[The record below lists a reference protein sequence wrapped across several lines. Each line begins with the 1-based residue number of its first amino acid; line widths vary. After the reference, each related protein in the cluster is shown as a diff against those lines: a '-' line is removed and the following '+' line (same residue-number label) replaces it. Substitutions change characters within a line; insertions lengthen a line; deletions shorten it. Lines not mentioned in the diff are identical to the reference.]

1 MLVLLLLL
9 CCCSILILGGGYY
22 YIYGLPESESE
33 SDDSEPDDTEL
44 KSIQDKAFDREMGK
58 ILTEMKEE
66 TNDVSESSQKVA
78 VARRAFER
86 AKFDAINVGDAFKT
100 VNESS
105 KKLAEAKAQ
114 ILVYQGFVDTA
125 TYDDEK
131 AIWQQAVDETQKK
144 IDYFQT
150 TYSEAKKAADDAA
163 AALREKAAAE
173 KAAAEAEKQ
182 RAKEAEEARAAQQ
195 EAQRKAKEL
204 ETLKEGCKNLVWNNV
219 FVDGRVG
226 RDIAFAGQGSF
237 DTGGQTITKGYV
249 RITFGGGKTTV
260 SRLEMTGRDRR
271 GTPIMSWKSKAEYD
285 GVIVL
290 NEDRVGYIP
299 MTKKPNNKQPTACRQ
314 GRASACV
321 YDFGKFVEIHDFND
335 EKKEYLLMVHNSNLG
350 VMQGDTGKFYSIPDK
365 KVIDNPYKS
374 DCQTKLDYK

>member
-22 YIYGLPESESE
+22 YVSGLPEGEGE
-33 SDDSEPDDTEL
+33 PDNEPDDTEL
-44 KSIQDKAFDREMGK
+44 KSIQDVAFEREMGK
-58 ILTEMKEE
+58 IITEMKEE
-66 TNDVSESSQKVA
+66 VSDVGESSQKVA
-78 VARRAFER
+78 VAQQALER
-86 AKFDAINVGDAFKT
+86 AKFDALNVGDAFKT

-150 TYSEAKKAADDAA
+150 TYNEAKKAADDAA
-163 AALREKAAAE
+163 AALREKQAAE

-182 RAKEAEEARAAQQ
+182 RAKEAEEARKAQQ

-204 ETLKEGCKNLVWNNV
+204 ETLKEGCKNLVWKNV

-237 DTGGQTITKGYV
+237 NTRGQTITKGNV
-249 RITFGGGKTTV
+249 KITFGGGKTVV
-260 SRLEMTGRDRR
+260 SRQEMTGRNSR
-271 GTPIMSWKSKAEYD
+271 GTPIMSWKPKAEYD
-285 GVIVL
+285 GIIVL
-290 NEDRVGYIP
+290 QKDRVGYIP
-299 MTKKPNNKQPTACRQ
+299 MTKKPMNKQPAACRQ
-314 GRASACV
+314 GRASACL
-321 YDFGKFVEIHDFND
+321 YDFGEFVEIHDFND
-335 EKKEYLLMVHNSNLG
+335 EKKEYLLMAHNSYLG

>member
-9 CCCSILILGGGYY
+9 CCCSISILGGGGYY
-22 YIYGLPESESE
+22 YASGLP
-33 SDDSEPDDTEL
+33 SDTDPDTEPDEEEL
-44 KSIQDKAFDREMGK
+44 KSIQDKAYEREMKK
-58 ILTEMKEE
+58 IVDEMKKEVS
-66 TNDVSESSQKVA
+66 DVDDSSQKVA
-78 VARRAFER
+78 VAQLALER
-86 AKFDAINVGDAFKT
+86 AKFDATDVGDAFKT

-150 TYSEAKKAADDAA
+150 TYNEAKKAADAAA

-173 KAAAEAEKQ
+173 EAAAEAEKQ
-182 RAKEAEEARAAQQ
+182 RAIEAEEARKAQR
-195 EAQRKAKEL
+195 EAERKAKEL
-204 ETLKEGCKNLVWNNV
+204 ETLKEGCKNVVWNNV

-226 RDIAFAGQGSF
+226 RDISFAGHGSF
-237 DTGGQTITKGYV
+237 NTQGQTITKGNV
-249 RITFGGGKTTV
+249 KITFFGGKTVV
-260 SRLEMTGRDRR
+260 SRKEMSGRDRR
-271 GTPIMSWKSKAEYD
+271 GNPILSWKPKAEYD
-285 GVIVL
+285 GIIVL
-290 NEDRVGYIP
+290 KEDRVGYVP
-299 MTKKPNNKQPTACRQ
+299 MTKKPANKQPTLCQQ
-314 GRASACV
+314 GRESACV

-335 EKKEYLLMVHNSNLG
+335 EKKEYLLMAHNSYLG

-374 DCQTKLDYK
+374 QCQTKLDYK

>member
-1 MLVLLLLL
+1 
-9 CCCSILILGGGYY
+9 
-22 YIYGLPESESE
+22 
-33 SDDSEPDDTEL
+33 
-44 KSIQDKAFDREMGK
+44 MGK
-58 ILTEMKEE
+58 IITEMNEE
-66 TNDVSESSQKVA
+66 TGEASDASKKVA
-78 VARRAFER
+78 VARHALER
-86 AKFDAINVGDAFKT
+86 ATFETKDVDDAFKT
-100 VNESS
+100 VIESS

-114 ILVYQGFVDTA
+114 VLVYQGFVDTA

-150 TYSEAKKAADDAA
+150 TYNEAKKAADDAA
-163 AALREKAAAE
+163 AALREEAKKKAEADAAAKE
-173 KAAAEAEKQ
+173 AAIK
-182 RAKEAEEARAAQQ
+182 AEEARKAQQ

-204 ETLKEGCKNLVWNNV
+204 ETLREGCKNVTWNNV

-226 RDIAFAGQGSF
+226 RDISFAGQSSF
-237 DTGGQTITKGYV
+237 NTQGQTITKGNV
-249 RITFGGGKTTV
+249 KITFGGGKTIV
-260 SRLEMTGRDRR
+260 SRQEMTGRDRR
-271 GTPIMSWKSKAEYD
+271 GTPIMSWRPKAEYD

-290 NEDRVGYIP
+290 KEDRVGYIP
-299 MTKKPNNKQPTACRQ
+299 MTKKPNKQQPDACRQ

-321 YDFGKFVEIHDFND
+321 YDFGEFVEIHDFND
-335 EKKEYLLMVHNSNLG
+335 EKKEYLLMAHNSYLG

>member
-9 CCCSILILGGGYY
+9 CCCSISILGGGYY
-22 YIYGLPESESE
+22 YVSGLP
-33 SDDSEPDDTEL
+33 DEPDTEL
-44 KSIQDKAFDREMGK
+44 DEKELESVQDKAYEREMGK
-58 ILTEMKEE
+58 IITEMKEE
-66 TNDVSESSQKVA
+66 TGEASDASKKVA
-78 VARRAFER
+78 VARQALER
-86 AKFDAINVGDAFKT
+86 ATFEAKDVGDAFKT
-100 VNESS
+100 VIESS

-114 ILVYQGFVDTA
+114 VLVYQGFVDTA

-150 TYSEAKKAADDAA
+150 TYNEAKKAADDAA
-163 AALREKAAAE
+163 AALREEAKKKADADAAAKE
-173 KAAAEAEKQ
+173 AAIK
-182 RAKEAEEARAAQQ
+182 AEEAR
-195 EAQRKAKEL
+195 EAQREAERKAKEL
-204 ETLKEGCKNLVWNNV
+204 ATLREGCKNTVWNNV

-226 RDIAFAGQGSF
+226 RDISFAGQSSF
-237 DTGGQTITKGYV
+237 NTQGQTITKGNV
-249 RITFGGGKTTV
+249 NITFGGGKTIV
-260 SRLEMTGRDRR
+260 SRKEMTGRDSR
-271 GTPIMSWKSKAEYD
+271 GTPIMSWRPKAEYD

-290 NEDRVGYIP
+290 EEDRVGYIP
-299 MTKKPNNKQPTACRQ
+299 MTKKPKRQQPDACRQ
-314 GRASACV
+314 GRTSACL

-335 EKKEYLLMVHNSNLG
+335 EKKEYLLMAHNSYLG